1 MRLTVHV
8 VKAPFKEVERKDH
21 KKFEYDKD
29 GNKMDGKWTWV
40 VKPINSKCIVNTFSF
55 KGLKNEKDISDKL
68 SQVRSKYTIAQ
79 FKDKQQK
86 TYQNGK
92 EMIYV
97 SFCNR

>member
-8 VKAPFKEVERKDH
+8 EDAPFIDKERKLIG
-21 KKFEYDKD
+21 KD
-29 GNKMDGKWTWV
+29 LQGKDMF
-40 VKPINSKCIVNTFSF
+40 KPKRSKCIVNTFSF
-55 KGLKNEKDISDKL
+55 KDLKNEKDISDKL
-68 SQVRSKYTIAQ
+68 SQVRSKYTIAK

-86 TYQNGK
+86 TYQSGK